1 MRMLQETIN
10 AIGTL
15 NETVMAAATARQ
27 NNLTKPAGSLGRLEA
42 IGIQLAGITGTCP
55 PPLPARRA
63 VIVFAGDH
71 GVVAQG
77 VSAFPQAVTPQMV
90 VNFLH
95 GGAAV
100 NVLARQSHARV
111 RVVDAGVAGEL
122 PGHPDLLAGKIARGT
137 KDFTQEPA
145 MTRDQAV
152 AALELGIRA
161 VREEVARG
169 LDLLACGDMGIGNTT
184 PSAAIICAI
193 TGTTPRAIAG
203 RGTGVDDTG
212 LERKI
217 SAIERGLARHR
228 PDPTDGLAVLTTVG
242 GFEIGGIAG
251 AMLAAGAARIPVV
264 VDGFISTAAA
274 LIACTLA
281 PNLKQFLIAGHR
293 SQETG
298 HALALAHLGLQP
310 LLDINLRLG
319 EGTGA
324 VLAFHF
330 IDAAARI
337 LGEMATFA
345 EAGVSDKD

>member
-1 MRMLQETIN
+1 MLAETMRS
-10 AIGTL
+10 IGVL
-15 NETVMAAATARQ
+15 DAQAAAAAQARQ
-27 NNLTKPAGSLGRLEA
+27 NSLTKPAGSLGRLED
-42 IGIQLAGITGTCP
+42 ISIQLAGISGKCP
-55 PPLPARRA
+55 PPRPDRRA

-77 VSAFPQAVTPQMV
+77 VSAFPQEVTPQMV
-90 VNFLH
+90 LNFLR

-100 NVLARQSHARV
+100 NVLARQANARV

-122 PGHPDLLAGKIARGT
+122 PAHPDLYSGKIARGT
-137 KDFTQEPA
+137 KDFTREPA
-145 MTRDQAV
+145 MTRAQAI
-152 AALELGIRA
+152 AALELGITA
-161 VREEVARG
+161 AREEIGRG
-169 LDLLACGDMGIGNTT
+169 LDVLACGDMGIGNTT

-203 RGTGVDDTG
+203 RGTGVDDDG

-217 SAIERGLARHR
+217 KAIEQGLVRHR
-228 PDPTDGLAVLTTVG
+228 PDPSDGLAVLQAVG

-251 AMLAAGAARIPVV
+251 AMLAAGAARVPVV

-274 LIACTLA
+274 LLACTLA
-281 PNLKQFLIAGHR
+281 PNLKNFLIAGHR

-298 HALALAHLGLQP
+298 HALALAHLGLKP
-310 LLDINLRLG
+310 LIDFNLRLG

-337 LGEMATFA
+337 IVEMATFT
-345 EAGVSDKD
+345 EAGVSDKQ

>member
-1 MRMLQETIN
+1 MLQETIGK
-10 AIGTL
+10 IGL
-15 NETVMAAATARQ
+15 LDETAAAAARARQ
-27 NNLTKPAGSLGRLEA
+27 NSLTKPAGSLGRLED
-42 IGIQLAGITGTCP
+42 ISIQLAGITGKCP

-77 VSAFPQAVTPQMV
+77 VSAFPQEVTLQMV
-90 VNFLH
+90 LNFLH

-100 NVLARQSHARV
+100 NVLARQANARV

-122 PGHPDLLAGKIARGT
+122 PAHPDLLAGKIARGT
-137 KDFTQEPA
+137 QDFTQGPA
-145 MTRDQAV
+145 MTREQAV
-152 AALELGIRA
+152 AALELGIKA
-161 VREEVARG
+161 AREEIARG

-193 TGTTPRAIAG
+193 CGTEPRAIAG
-203 RGTGVDDTG
+203 RGTGVDDAG

-217 SAIERGLARHR
+217 SAVERGLARHK
-228 PDPTDGLAVLTTVG
+228 PDPSDGLAVLQTVG
-242 GFEIGGIAG
+242 GFEIGAIAG
-251 AMLAAGAARIPVV
+251 AMLAAGAARVPVV

-274 LIACTLA
+274 LVACTLA
-281 PNLKQFLIAGHR
+281 PNLKNFLIAGHR

-298 HALALAHLGLQP
+298 HALALAQLGLSP
-310 LLDINLRLG
+310 LIDFNLRLG

-330 IDAAARI
+330 VDAAARI

-345 EAGVSDKD
+345 AAGVSERAS